1 MTVPKGTA
9 RPYRSIE
16 VPLLVPRCSVKLG
29 SAKTCHLA
37 LVCTRLS
44 AIALSSGPS
53 SKWWI
58 GLCRA
63 DMMPRSVG
71 MFTLVWFFRRL
82 MLLHSVSRAGYGT
95 VLVTCTRREAPNE
108 TGAALSFPSSMQHL
122 EGEPEDQWRRCD
134 IGATSHRRGH
144 TRGVQLSV
152 WPDKS

>member
-1 MTVPKGTA
+1 MLIHSRFQSKSISLKANVIRTSLIPFLNRHHLHASCKNL
-9 RPYRSIE
+9 RPEDLDRRVNI
-16 VPLLVPRCSVKLG
+16 LN
-29 SAKTCHLA
+29 
-37 LVCTRLS
+37 
-44 AIALSSGPS
+44 
-53 SKWWI
+53 KWWI

-108 TGAALSFPSSMQHL
+108 RGAALSFPSSMQHL